1 MVFLHPVHNF
11 AIVAYNPRD
20 LGAGASHFRAAT
32 LRPDV
37 TLRRGDKV
45 NLTGLTDGLL
55 STSRKSVV
63 TNPNLAANVSSADA
77 PRYRAMNM
85 ELIELDTD
93 FGASFAGVLA
103 DDRGGV
109 LALWS
114 SFSMQVRNFY
124 ISMTFSFKR
133 GS

>member
-1 MVFLHPVHNF
+1 VVFLHPVHNF
-11 AIVAYNPRD
+11 AIVAYNPRE
-20 LGAGASHFRAAT
+20 LGAGFSHFRAAT

-37 TLRRGDKV
+37 TLKRGDKI

-55 STSRKSVV
+55 PTSRKSIV

-103 DDRGGV
+103 DDKGGV

-114 SFSMQVRNFY
+114 SFSMQVRL
-124 ISMTFSFKR
+124 
-133 GS
+133 G